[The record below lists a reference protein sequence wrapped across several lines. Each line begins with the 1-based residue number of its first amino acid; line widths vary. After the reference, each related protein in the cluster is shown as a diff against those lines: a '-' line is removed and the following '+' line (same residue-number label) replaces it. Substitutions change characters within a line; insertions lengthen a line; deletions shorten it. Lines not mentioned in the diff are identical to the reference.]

1 MIDVL
6 GSLATAL
13 IAAIFAVLTFLV
25 GLMPT
30 FDWPDLASYILGSG
44 ASVYLGWLN
53 WFFPVGWC
61 LTVTGLWVA
70 AIFAYKAYLM
80 FKSLFENWSG
90 RLL

>member
-1 MIDVL
+1 ML

-53 WFFPVGWC
+53 WFFPVG
-61 LTVTGLWVA
+61 
-70 AIFAYKAYLM
+70 
-80 FKSLFENWSG
+80 
-90 RLL
+90 